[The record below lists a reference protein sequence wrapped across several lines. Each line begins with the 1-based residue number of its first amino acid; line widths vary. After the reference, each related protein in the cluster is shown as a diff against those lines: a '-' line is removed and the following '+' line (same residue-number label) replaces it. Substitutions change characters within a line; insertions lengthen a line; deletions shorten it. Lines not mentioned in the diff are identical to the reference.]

1 MATELKGASQLRYAL
16 RNFEPDL
23 AKETQ
28 KEMAAALKPIVLKAR
43 NLVPAISPLSGW
55 RPRAMGEGRF
65 PTWDSK
71 IAKRGI
77 SYRTTPT
84 KPNRRGFSYAAS
96 IHNKSAIGAIYE
108 TAGRKNSGT
117 GKRARP
123 NFAQALGQMEGAGRL
138 QGRAMF
144 AAWDRDQG
152 RANLAVIKALQTAAN
167 NFKIKRGKI

>member
-1 MATELKGASQLRYAL
+1 MPTELRGASQLRYAL

-28 KEMAAALKPIVLKAR
+28 KQMAGALKPIVQKAR
-43 NLVPAISPLSGW
+43 NIIPAVSPLSGW
-55 RPRAMGEGRF
+55 RPRSFSEARF

-71 IAKRGI
+71 VAKRGVTF
-77 SYRTTPT
+77 RTTPS

-108 TAGRKNSGT
+108 TAGRRPAGT
-117 GKRARP
+117 SKRSRP
-123 NFAQALGQMEGAGRL
+123 NFSKALGNLEGVGRL

-144 AAWDRDQG
+144 AIWNRDQG
-152 RANLAVIKALQTAAN
+152 RANAAVIKALESAAIS
-167 NFKIKRGKI
+167 FKNRKGA

>member
-1 MATELKGASQLRYAL
+1 MATELRGASQLRYAL

-28 KEMAAALKPIVLKAR
+28 KEMAGALKPIVQHAR

-65 PTWDSK
+65 PTWDTS
-71 IAKRGI
+71 IARRGI
-77 SYRTTPT
+77 SYRTTPS

-108 TAGRKNSGT
+108 TAGRRAAGT
-117 GKRARP
+117 GKRSRP
-123 NFAQALGQMEGAGRL
+123 NFAQALGSMEGRGRL

-144 AAWDRDQG
+144 AAWNRDQG
-152 RANLAVIKALQTAAN
+152 RANAAVIKALQTAAN
-167 NFKIKRGKI
+167 NFKSKRSI

>member
-1 MATELKGASQLRYAL
+1 MATQVKGAKELRYAL

-28 KEMAAALKPIVLKAR
+28 KEMAAALKPIVQEAR
-43 NLVPAISPLSGW
+43 NLVPAVSPLSGW
-55 RPRAMGEGRF
+55 RPRAMSEATF

-77 SYRTTPT
+77 SFRTTPT
-84 KPNRRGFSYAAS
+84 KPNYRGFSYAAS

-108 TAGRKNSGT
+108 RAGVAAPGT
-117 GKRARP
+117 KKSSRP
-123 NFAQALGQMEGAGRL
+123 NFAQALGSMEGKGRL

-144 AAWDRDQG
+144 AAWNRDQG
-152 RANLAVIKALQTAAN
+152 RATAAVIKALENAADH
-167 NFKIKRGKI
+167 FKNRRIV

>member
-1 MATELKGASQLRYAL
+1 MPTELRGVKQLRYAL

-28 KEMAAALKPIVLKAR
+28 KEMAGVLKPLVQHAR
-43 NLVPAISPLSGW
+43 NLVPAVSPLSGW
-55 RPRAMGEGRF
+55 RPRAMSEARF

-77 SYRTTPT
+77 TFRTTPS

-108 TAGRKNSGT
+108 TAGRRPSGT
-117 GKRARP
+117 NKRSRP
-123 NFAQALGQMEGAGRL
+123 NFAQSLGRMEGSGRL

-144 AAWDRDQG
+144 AAWNRDQG
-152 RANLAVIKALQTAAN
+152 KANAAVINALQKAAAI
-167 NFKIKRGKI
+167 FKSRKGA

>member
-1 MATELKGASQLRYAL
+1 MPTELRGVKQLRYAL

-28 KEMAAALKPIVLKAR
+28 KEIAGVLKPLVQHAR
-43 NLVPAISPLSGW
+43 NLVPAVSPLSGW
-55 RPRAMGEGRF
+55 RPRAMSEARF

-77 SYRTTPT
+77 TFRTTPS

-108 TAGRKNSGT
+108 TAGRRAAGT
-117 GKRARP
+117 GKRSRP
-123 NFAQALGQMEGAGRL
+123 NFAQSLGRMEGAGRL

-144 AAWDRDQG
+144 AAWNRDQG
-152 RANLAVIKALQTAAN
+152 KANAAVIKALQKAADI
-167 NFKIKRGKI
+167 FKSRKGA

>member
-1 MATELKGASQLRYAL
+1 MPTELKGVKQLRYAL
-16 RNFEPDL
+16 KNFEPDL

-28 KEMAAALKPIVLKAR
+28 KEMASVLKPLVQHAR
-43 NLVPAISPLSGW
+43 NLVPAVSPLSGW
-55 RPRAMGEGRF
+55 RPRAMSEARF

-77 SYRTTPT
+77 TFRTTPT

-108 TAGRKNSGT
+108 TAGRRAAGT
-117 GKRARP
+117 GKRSRP
-123 NFAQALGQMEGAGRL
+123 NFAQSFAPMEGKGRL

-144 AAWDRDQG
+144 AAWNRDQG
-152 RANLAVIKALQTAAN
+152 RANLAVIKALQNAAAM
-167 NFKIKRGKI
+167 FKNRKGA

>member
-1 MATELKGASQLRYAL
+1 MPTELRGVKQLRYAL

-28 KEMAAALKPIVLKAR
+28 KEMAGVLKPLVQHAR
-43 NLVPAISPLSGW
+43 NLVPAVSPLSGW
-55 RPRAMGEGRF
+55 RPRAMSEARF

-77 SYRTTPT
+77 TFRTTPS

-108 TAGRKNSGT
+108 TAGRRAAGT
-117 GKRARP
+117 GKRSRP
-123 NFAQALGQMEGAGRL
+123 NFAQSLGRMEGAGRL

-144 AAWDRDQG
+144 AAWNRDQG
-152 RANLAVIKALQTAAN
+152 KANAAVINALQKAAAI
-167 NFKIKRGKI
+167 FKSRKGA